1 MSASPFS
8 PSTRPPAADS
18 APATPTPA
26 ASPLA
31 TIHEAEL
38 ASGASGGVI
47 RGAEIDFGTAVAR
60 RQAEQNVV
68 VCGDDLKANRRQAE
82 QIEAAV
88 GAYLRSA
95 PHKQSAGPR
104 ALPPFQQQEE
114 NHEGH
119 TFYET
124 PNLRAMRR
132 KP

>member
-1 MSASPFS
+1 M
-8 PSTRPPAADS
+8 
-18 APATPTPA
+18 
-26 ASPLA
+26 

-38 ASGASGGVI
+38 VSGTSGGVL
-47 RGAEIDFGTAVAR
+47 RGAEIDFAAAVVR
-60 RQAEQNVV
+60 RQAGENVV
-68 VCGDDLKANRRQAE
+68 VCGDELKANRKQAE

-88 GAYLRSA
+88 GPYLRSA

-104 ALPPFQQQEE
+104 ALPHFQQQDV

-132 KP
+132 KA

>member
-1 MSASPFS
+1 MSID
-8 PSTRPPAADS
+8 PSQPSET
-18 APATPTPA
+18 PATPAPEE
-26 ASPLA
+26 SPPV

-47 RGAEIDFGTAVAR
+47 RGAEIVVNAAVAR
-60 RQAEQNVV
+60 RQAGENVV

-88 GAYLRSA
+88 GPYVRSA
-95 PHKQSAGPR
+95 PHKRSAGSR
-104 ALPPFQQQEE
+104 ALPHFQQ
-114 NHEGH
+114 HDDSHKGH

>member
-1 MSASPFS
+1 VTVPTDATP
-8 PSTRPPAADS
+8 PPATSPPS
-18 APATPTPA
+18 AVAPT
-26 ASPLA
+26 

-47 RGAEIDFGTAVAR
+47 RGAEIDLGAAVSR
-60 RQAEQNVV
+60 RQAGGDVV

-88 GAYLRSA
+88 GPWVRSA
-95 PHKQSAGPR
+95 PHPQSAGPR
-104 ALPPFQQQEE
+104 ALPHFQQQDE

-124 PNLRAMRR
+124 PNVRAMRR